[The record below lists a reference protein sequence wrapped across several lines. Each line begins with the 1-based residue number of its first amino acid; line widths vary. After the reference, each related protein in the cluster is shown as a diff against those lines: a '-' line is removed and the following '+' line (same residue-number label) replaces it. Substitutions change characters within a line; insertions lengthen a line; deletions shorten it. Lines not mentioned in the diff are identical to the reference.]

1 MKGEV
6 RLLSEYGH
14 MLRTLK
20 KLKKGHGNDPKLV
33 IGIDD
38 AHYLSQ
44 KNTMLFRPSSVLCR
58 VINAY
63 SRSGNGSI
71 WVAFASTTSKVADFS
86 APQPIRKYLVDIA
99 C

>member
-14 MLRTLK
+14 MLRTLE
-20 KLKKGHGNDPKLV
+20 KLKGHGNDPKLV

-38 AHYLSQ
+38 AQCLSR
-44 KNTMLFRPSSVLCR
+44 KNPMLFRPSSVLCR

-86 APQPIRKYLVDIA
+86 APQQIRKYLVDIA
-99 C
+99 R